1 MRSSTLEVP
10 AGPAI
15 PGKAERRMRLRYHS
29 RTMYTRFFGLTE
41 KPFAITPDPRYLYL
55 SERHAEA
62 LAHLLYGIDDAG
74 GFVQLTGE
82 VGTGKTT
89 MVRSF
94 LGQLPAHADI
104 ALILNPRV
112 TPEEFLL
119 TIVDEL
125 HVAVPGA
132 ARGSVRA
139 IVDALN
145 RFLLDAHGRGRRV
158 VVIVDEAQQL
168 SADVLEQ
175 VRLLTNLETETRKLL
190 QIILVGQPELREVLA
205 RNDLRQLAQRITG
218 RYHLDPLSR
227 AESAAYVQHRL
238 KVAGATTEVFT
249 PGALRTLHRLS
260 GGVPRLINV
269 IADRALLGAYTREQ
283 HRVPP
288 LLVRRAAGE
297 VRGRAITP
305 AWLPWTLGG
314 VAAAG
319 AAMFAFGLGALIVGG
334 RAQHLAT
341 GPAAAA
347 TAAAAVHAP
356 PPGLPAALTA
366 AAPAPVR
373 DAPPPPAVAGFLT
386 AHAADTST
394 DAAFA
399 RLFALWKLPFDAHGG
414 RPCDQAVSQG
424 LECLAEKGTLAQLR
438 LLNRPAILSL
448 VTENGV
454 EHQVVVSALTDRTA
468 LIEAGEATVTADL
481 LDLQRGWYGE
491 FLVLWRPPV
500 AMAHPLRPGMHGAE
514 VRWLRQGL
522 ATVRGEAVRD
532 DSDRYDTDLERLVE
546 DFQRS
551 HRLVVDGIAGEQT
564 QLLLDALVGA
574 PGTPTLHARGG

>member
-1 MRSSTLEVP
+1 
-10 AGPAI
+10 
-15 PGKAERRMRLRYHS
+15 
-29 RTMYTRFFGLTE
+29 MYTRFFGLTE

-89 MVRSF
+89 MVRSL

-125 HVAVPGA
+125 HVAVPQA
-132 ARGSVRA
+132 ARGSVRS
-139 IVDALN
+139 IVDLLN
-145 RFLLDAHGRGRRV
+145 RFLLDAHARGRRV

-175 VRLLTNLETETRKLL
+175 VRLLTNLETDTRKLL

-227 AESAAYVQHRL
+227 TESAAYVEHRL

-249 PGALRTLHRLS
+249 AGALRELHHLAN
-260 GGVPRLINV
+260 GVPRLINV

-283 HRVPP
+283 HRVPA
-288 LLVRRAAGE
+288 LLVRRAASE
-297 VRGRAITP
+297 VRGRPVTP
-305 AWLPWTLGG
+305 AWLPWTLGA

-319 AAMFAFGLGALIVGG
+319 AAMFAFGLGALVVGG
-334 RAQHLAT
+334 RAQHSVA
-341 GPAAAA
+341 GPAPAAA
-347 TAAAAVHAP
+347 TAAAQVRASAAP
-356 PPGLPAALTA
+356 PVAPATA
-366 AAPAPVR
+366 APGPVP
-373 DAPPPPAVAGFLT
+373 DAAPPATVSGFLA

-399 RLFALWKLPFDAHGG
+399 RLFALWKTPFDAHDG
-414 RPCDQAVSQG
+414 RPCDQAAAQG

-438 LLNRPAILSL
+438 LLNRPAILPL

-454 EHQVVVSALTDRTA
+454 EHQVVVSSLTDRTA
-468 LIEAGEATVTADL
+468 RLEAGEAALTADL

-500 AMAHPLRPGMHGAE
+500 AMAHPLRPGMHGAD

-522 ATVRGEAVRD
+522 AAVRGEPVHEE
-532 DSDRYDTDLERLVE
+532 SDRYDTDLERLVE
-546 DFQRS
+546 DFQRA

-574 PGTPTLHARGG
+574 PGTPTLHASGG